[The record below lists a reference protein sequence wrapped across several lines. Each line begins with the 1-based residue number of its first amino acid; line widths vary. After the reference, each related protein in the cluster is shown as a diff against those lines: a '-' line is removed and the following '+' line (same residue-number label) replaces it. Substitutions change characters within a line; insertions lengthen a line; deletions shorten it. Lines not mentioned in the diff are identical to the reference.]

1 LLKWNGKPK
10 VVVQFFWGFNGC
22 SLRGGVCGVG
32 RAGAID
38 NFIKCGLFVFPPTVE
53 TFGNPLVEAKY
64 NMILIRSQIYEPG
77 TNDVA
82 TLILTLSPNILGGV
96 ATKAKILSNYL
107 RRAGKDVNNR
117 LLSRKWDIP

>member
-1 LLKWNGKPK
+1 MLSIIL
-10 VVVQFFWGFNGC
+10 
-22 SLRGGVCGVG
+22 ST
-32 RAGAID
+32 
-38 NFIKCGLFVFPPTVE
+38 FIKCGLFVFPPTVE
-53 TFGNPLVEAKY
+53 TFGNALVEAKY
-64 NMILIRSQIYEPG
+64 NMILISSQIYEPG

>member
-1 LLKWNGKPK
+1 M
-10 VVVQFFWGFNGC
+10 
-22 SLRGGVCGVG
+22 
-32 RAGAID
+32 
-38 NFIKCGLFVFPPTVE
+38 
-53 TFGNPLVEAKY
+53 VEAKY

-77 TNDVA
+77 TNDVT